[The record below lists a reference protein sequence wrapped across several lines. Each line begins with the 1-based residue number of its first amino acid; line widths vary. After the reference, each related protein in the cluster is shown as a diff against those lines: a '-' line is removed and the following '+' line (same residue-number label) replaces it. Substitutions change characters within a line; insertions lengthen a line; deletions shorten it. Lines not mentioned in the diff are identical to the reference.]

1 MTTPRRDAK
10 TRAHP
15 MGRLDWRELLDWLL
29 ADALITP
36 EDSER
41 VIQRFGAGASSLHAL
56 VRLGGAGLKRVGSGA
71 VLDTEAL
78 TEWLAGRAGLGYLR
92 IDPLRADVGRV
103 ADVMSVRYAETRF
116 ALPISYGATEVT
128 VATGEPFDIGWLPE
142 SHACLGPC
150 RMWVKAA
157 AHVRA
162 ARSASSRSNSAS

>member
-15 MGRLDWRELLDWLL
+15 KGRLDWRELLDWLL

-71 VLDTEAL
+71 ALDTEAL
-78 TEWLAGRAGLGYLR
+78 TEWLAGRGGVGHSLR
-92 IDPLRADVGRV
+92 
-103 ADVMSVRYAETRF
+103 T
-116 ALPISYGATEVT
+116 
-128 VATGEPFDIGWLPE
+128 
-142 SHACLGPC
+142 
-150 RMWVKAA
+150 
-157 AHVRA
+157 
-162 ARSASSRSNSAS
+162 